1 MNKIVLAGL
10 VTEEPIFSHEVHG
23 EKFYR
28 FRLLSSRQSGNCDI
42 LMCTVPEI
50 IKNGINEGKKVKVLG
65 EIRTRNVHENDKN
78 HLEITVFVKDVLLYE
93 EDENNV
99 ELDGFICKDPTYRET
114 PFGRRITDLI
124 VASNRER
131 NFKSD
136 YIPCIAWGRNAI
148 RASEFDVGTRVK
160 VLGRLQS
167 REYKKKIDDG
177 IYEVRTAY
185 ELSASMIDVIEES
198 EETDESSN

>member
-10 VTEEPIFSHEVHG
+10 VTEEPTFSHEVHG

-28 FRLLSSRQSGNCDI
+28 FRLLSSRKSGNCDV

-50 IKNGINEGKKVKVLG
+50 MKNGINEGNMVKVFG
-65 EIRTRNVHENDKN
+65 EIRTRNVHEDDKN

-99 ELDGFICKDPTYRET
+99 ELDGFICKEPKYRET
-114 PFGRRITDLI
+114 PFGRQITDLI
-124 VASNRER
+124 VASNREY
-131 NFKSD
+131 FKSD

-148 RASEFDVGTRVK
+148 RASEFNVGTRVK

-167 REYKKKIDDG
+167 REYKTKIDDG
-177 IYEVRTAY
+177 TYEVRTAY
-185 ELSASMIDVIEES
+185 ELSAYMIDVVEES

>member
-50 IKNGINEGKKVKVLG
+50 IKNGINEGNMVKVLG
-65 EIRTRNVHENDKN
+65 EIRTRNVHEDDKN
-78 HLEITVFVKDVLLYE
+78 HLEVTVFVKEVLPYE

-99 ELDGFICKDPTYRET
+99 ELYGFICKEPTYRVT
-114 PFGRRITDLI
+114 PFGRQITDLM
-124 VASNRER
+124 VASNREY
-131 NFKSD
+131 FKSD

-148 RASEFDVGTRVK
+148 RASEFNVGTRVK

-167 REYKKKIDDG
+167 REYKKKIDDET
-177 IYEVRTAY
+177 YEVRTAY
-185 ELSASMIDVIEES
+185 ELSAYMIDVVEES

>member
-10 VTEEPIFSHEVHG
+10 VTDEPTFSHEVHG

-28 FRLLSSRQSGNCDI
+28 FRLLSSRQSGNCDVLVCI
-42 LMCTVPEI
+42 VPEI
-50 IKNGINEGKKVKVLG
+50 IKNGISEGNKVKVLG

-78 HLEITVFVKDVLLYE
+78 HLEITVFVKEVLSYE

-99 ELDGFICKDPTYRET
+99 ELYGFICKEPTYRVT
-114 PFGRRITDLI
+114 PFGRQITDLI
-124 VASNRER
+124 VASNREY
-131 NFKSD
+131 FKSD

-148 RASEFDVGTRVK
+148 RASEFNVGTRVK

-167 REYKKKIDDG
+167 REYVKRLDDG
-177 IYEVRTAY
+177 TEETRVAY
-185 ELSASMIDVIEES
+185 ELSANRVDVVEES
-198 EETDESSN
+198 EGEE

>member
-28 FRLLSSRQSGNCDI
+28 FRLLSSRQSGNCDV
-42 LMCTVPEI
+42 LMCTIPEI
-50 IKNGINEGKKVKVLG
+50 IKNGISEGNKVKVLG

-78 HLEITVFVKDVLLYE
+78 HLEITVFVKEVLLYE

-99 ELDGFICKDPTYRET
+99 ELDGFICKEPVYRET
-114 PFGRRITDLI
+114 PFGRQITDLI

-131 NFKSD
+131 NYKSD

-148 RASEFDVGTRVK
+148 RTSEFDVGTRVK
-160 VLGRLQS
+160 VSGRLQS
-167 REYKKKIDDG
+167 REYNKRLGDET
-177 IYEVRTAY
+177 YEVRTAY
-185 ELSASMIDVIEES
+185 ELSASMVDVVEES
-198 EETDESSN
+198 EEIDENSN

>member
-10 VTEEPIFSHEVHG
+10 VTEEPTFSHEVHG

-28 FRLLSSRQSGNCDI
+28 FYLSSSRQSGNCDV

-50 IKNGINEGKKVKVLG
+50 IKNGINEGNMVKVFG
-65 EIRTRNVHENDKN
+65 EIRTRNVHEDDKN
-78 HLEITVFVKDVLLYE
+78 HLEVTVFVKEVLLYD

-99 ELDGFICKDPTYRET
+99 ELYGFICKEPTYRVT
-114 PFGRRITDLI
+114 PFGRQITDLI

-131 NFKSD
+131 NYKSD

-148 RASEFDVGTRVK
+148 RTSEFNVGTRVK
-160 VLGRLQS
+160 VSGRLQS
-167 REYKKKIDDG
+167 REYNKRLGDET
-177 IYEVRTAY
+177 YEERTAY
-185 ELSASMIDVIEES
+185 ELSASMIDVVEES
-198 EETDESSN
+198 EGEE

>member
-10 VTEEPIFSHEVHG
+10 VADEPTFSHEVHG

-28 FRLLSSRQSGNCDI
+28 FRLLSSRKSGNCDVLVCI
-42 LMCTVPEI
+42 VPEI
-50 IKNGINEGKKVKVLG
+50 IKNGINEGNMVKVFG
-65 EIRTRNVHENDKN
+65 EIRTRNVHEDDKN
-78 HLEITVFVKDVLLYE
+78 HLEITVFVKEVLLYD

-99 ELDGFICKDPTYRET
+99 ELDGFICKEPTYRET
-114 PFGRRITDLI
+114 PFGRQITDLM

-131 NFKSD
+131 NHKSD

-148 RASEFDVGTRVK
+148 RSSEFDVGTRVK

-185 ELSASMIDVIEES
+185 ELSASMVDVVEER
-198 EETDESSN
+198 EETDENSN

>member
-42 LMCTVPEI
+42 TVCIVPEI
-50 IKNGINEGKKVKVLG
+50 IKNGISEGNKVKVFG

-78 HLEITVFVKDVLLYE
+78 HLEITVFVKEVLLYE

-99 ELDGFICKDPTYRET
+99 ELDGFICKEPTYRET
-114 PFGRRITDLI
+114 PFGRQITDLI

-148 RASEFDVGTRVK
+148 RTSEFNVGTRVK

-177 IYEVRTAY
+177 TYEVRTAY
-185 ELSASMIDVIEES
+185 ELSISTVSFADDGEGVYE
-198 EETDESSN
+198 D

>member
-28 FRLLSSRQSGNCDI
+28 FRLISSRQSGNCDV

-50 IKNGINEGKKVKVLG
+50 IKNGINEGNMVKVLG
-65 EIRTRNVHENDKN
+65 EIRTRNVHEDDKS
-78 HLEITVFVKDVLLYE
+78 HLEVTVFVKEVLLYE
-93 EDENNV
+93 KDENNV
-99 ELDGFICKDPTYRET
+99 ELDGFICKEPVYRET
-114 PFGRRITDLI
+114 PFGRQITDLI

-131 NFKSD
+131 NYKSD

-148 RASEFDVGTRVK
+148 RTSEFNVGTRVK
-160 VLGRLQS
+160 VSGRLQS
-167 REYKKKIDDG
+167 REYNRRLGDET
-177 IYEVRTAY
+177 YEVRTAY
-185 ELSASMIDVIEES
+185 ELSAAMVDAGEES
-198 EETDESSN
+198 EGEE

>member
-1 MNKIVLAGL
+1 MNKIILSGK
-10 VTEEPIFSHEVHG
+10 VTDEPTFSHEVHG

-42 LMCTVPEI
+42 LVCIVPEI
-50 IKNGINEGKKVKVLG
+50 IKNGISEGNKVKVLG
-65 EIRTRNVHENDKN
+65 EIRTRNVHENGKN

-99 ELDGFICKDPTYRET
+99 ELDGFICKEPVYRET
-114 PFGRRITDLI
+114 PFGRQITDLI

-131 NFKSD
+131 NYKSD

-148 RASEFDVGTRVK
+148 RTSELDVGTRDK

-167 REYKKKIDDG
+167 REYKKKIDDET
-177 IYEVRTAY
+177 YEARTAY
-185 ELSASMIDVIEES
+185 ELSAYMIDVVEES
-198 EETDESSN
+198 EEMDESSN

>member
-10 VTEEPIFSHEVHG
+10 VTEEPTFSHEVHG

-28 FRLLSSRQSGNCDI
+28 FSLSSSRMSGTNDI
-42 LMCTVPEI
+42 LPCTVSEI
-50 IKNGINEGKKVKVLG
+50 LKKDIEEGTEIKVLG

-78 HLEITVFVKDVLLYE
+78 HLEITVFVKEVLSYE
-93 EDENNV
+93 KDENNV
-99 ELDGFICKDPTYRET
+99 ELDGFICKEPTYRET
-114 PFGRRITDLI
+114 PLGRQVSDLI
-124 VASNRER
+124 IASNRER

-148 RASEFDVGTRVK
+148 RTSELNVGTRVK

-167 REYKKKIDDG
+167 REYNKRLGDET
-177 IYEVRTAY
+177 YEARTAY
-185 ELSASMIDVIEES
+185 ELSSSMVSVVEES
-198 EETDESSN
+198 EESNENSN

>member
-28 FRLLSSRQSGNCDI
+28 FYLSSSRQSGYCDV

-50 IKNGINEGKKVKVLG
+50 IKNGINEGNMVKVLG
-65 EIRTRNVHENDKN
+65 EIRTRRVHEDDKS
-78 HLEITVFVKDVLLYE
+78 HLEITVFVKEVLSYE

-99 ELDGFICKDPTYRET
+99 ELDGFICKEHTYRET
-114 PFGRRITDLI
+114 PFGRQITDLM
-124 VASNRER
+124 VASNREY
-131 NFKSD
+131 FKSD

-148 RASEFDVGTRVK
+148 RASEFNVGTRVK

-177 IYEVRTAY
+177 TYEARTAY
-185 ELSASMIDVIEES
+185 ELSAYMIDVVEES
-198 EETDESSN
+198 EEIDESSN

>member
-10 VTEEPIFSHEVHG
+10 VTEEPTFSHEVHG
-23 EKFYR
+23 EKFYH
-28 FRLLSSRQSGNCDI
+28 FSLSSSRMSGTNDI
-42 LMCTVPEI
+42 LPCTVSEI
-50 IKNGINEGKKVKVLG
+50 LKKDIMEGAEIKVLG

-78 HLEITVFVKDVLLYE
+78 HLKITVFVKEVLVYE

-99 ELDGFICKDPTYRET
+99 ELDGFICKEPTYRET
-114 PFGRRITDLI
+114 PLGRQVSDLI
-124 VASNRER
+124 IASNRER

-148 RASEFDVGTRVK
+148 RTSELNVGTRVK

-167 REYKKKIDDG
+167 REYNKRLGDET
-177 IYEVRTAY
+177 YEARTAY
-185 ELSASMIDVIEES
+185 ELSSSMVSVVEES
-198 EETDESSN
+198 EESNENSN

>member
-10 VTEEPIFSHEVHG
+10 VTEEPTFSHEVHG
-23 EKFYR
+23 ERFYR
-28 FRLLSSRQSGNCDI
+28 FYLSSSRQSGYCDV

-50 IKNGINEGKKVKVLG
+50 IKNGINEGNMVKVLG
-65 EIRTRNVHENDKN
+65 EIRTRNVNENDKN
-78 HLEITVFVKDVLLYE
+78 HLEITVFVKEVLSYE

-99 ELDGFICKDPTYRET
+99 ELDGFICKEPTYRET
-114 PFGRRITDLI
+114 PFGRQITDLM
-124 VASNRER
+124 VASNREY
-131 NFKSD
+131 FKSD

-148 RASEFDVGTRVK
+148 RASEFNVGTRVK

-185 ELSASMIDVIEES
+185 ELSAYMIDVVEES
-198 EETDESSN
+198 EEMDESSN

>member
-28 FRLLSSRQSGNCDI
+28 FSLSSSRMSGTNDI
-42 LMCTVPEI
+42 LPCTVSEI
-50 IKNGINEGKKVKVLG
+50 LKKDIEEGTEIKVLG

-78 HLEITVFVKDVLLYE
+78 HLEITVFVKEVLSYE
-93 EDENNV
+93 KDENNV
-99 ELDGFICKDPTYRET
+99 ELDGFICKEPTYRET
-114 PFGRRITDLI
+114 PLGRQVSDLI
-124 VASNRER
+124 IASNRER

-148 RASEFDVGTRVK
+148 RTSELNVGTRVK
-160 VLGRLQS
+160 VFGRLQS
-167 REYKKKIDDG
+167 RGYTKRLDDETG
-177 IYEVRTAY
+177 EVRVAY
-185 ELSASMIDVIEES
+185 ELSANRVDVVEKTECNEE
-198 EETDESSN
+198 

>member
-10 VTEEPIFSHEVHG
+10 VTEEPTFSHEVHG

-28 FRLLSSRQSGNCDI
+28 FFLSSSRQSGYCDV

-50 IKNGINEGKKVKVLG
+50 IKNGINEGNMVKVLG

-78 HLEITVFVKDVLLYE
+78 HLEITVFVKEVLLYE

-99 ELDGFICKDPTYRET
+99 ELDGFICKEPKYRET
-114 PFGRRITDLI
+114 PFGRQITDLI

-148 RASEFDVGTRVK
+148 RTSEFNVGTRVK

-177 IYEVRTAY
+177 TYEVRTAY
-185 ELSASMIDVIEES
+185 ELSAYMIDVVEES
-198 EETDESSN
+198 EEIDESSN

>member
-50 IKNGINEGKKVKVLG
+50 IKNGISEGNKVKVLG

-78 HLEITVFVKDVLLYE
+78 HLEITVFVKEVLLYE
-93 EDENNV
+93 KDENNV
-99 ELDGFICKDPTYRET
+99 ELDGFICKEPVYRET
-114 PFGRRITDLI
+114 PFGRQITDLI

-131 NFKSD
+131 NYKSD

-148 RASEFDVGTRVK
+148 RTSEFNVGTRVK
-160 VLGRLQS
+160 VSGRLQS
-167 REYKKKIDDG
+167 REYNKRLGDET
-177 IYEVRTAY
+177 YEVRTAY
-185 ELSASMIDVIEES
+185 ELSAAMVDAVEES
-198 EETDESSN
+198 EGEE

>member
-28 FRLLSSRQSGNCDI
+28 FRLLSSRKSGNCDVLVCI
-42 LMCTVPEI
+42 VPEI
-50 IKNGINEGKKVKVLG
+50 IKNGINEGNMVKVFG

-78 HLEITVFVKDVLLYE
+78 HLEITVFVKEVLLYE

-99 ELDGFICKDPTYRET
+99 ELDGFICKEPTYRET
-114 PFGRRITDLI
+114 PFGRQITDLM
-124 VASNRER
+124 VASNREY
-131 NFKSD
+131 FKSD

-148 RASEFDVGTRVK
+148 RTSEFNVGTRVK

-167 REYKKKIDDG
+167 REYKKKIDDET
-177 IYEVRTAY
+177 YEVRTAY
-185 ELSASMIDVIEES
+185 ELSAYMIDVVEES
-198 EETDESSN
+198 GESNESSN

>member
-10 VTEEPIFSHEVHG
+10 VTEEPTFSHEVHG

-28 FRLLSSRQSGNCDI
+28 FYLSSSRQSGNCDV

-50 IKNGINEGKKVKVLG
+50 IKNGISEGNKVKVFG

-78 HLEITVFVKDVLLYE
+78 HLEITVFVKEVLLYE

-99 ELDGFICKDPTYRET
+99 ELDGFICKEPKYRET
-114 PFGRRITDLI
+114 QFGRQITDLM

-131 NFKSD
+131 NYRSD

-148 RASEFDVGTRVK
+148 RTSEFNVGTRVK

-185 ELSASMIDVIEES
+185 ELSADIIEVIEES
-198 EETDESSN
+198 EEMDENSN

>member
-10 VTEEPIFSHEVHG
+10 VTEEPTFSHEVHG

-28 FRLLSSRQSGNCDI
+28 FRLLSSRKSGNCDI
-42 LMCTVPEI
+42 LVCIVPEI
-50 IKNGINEGKKVKVLG
+50 IKNGISEGNKVKVLG
-65 EIRTRNVHENDKN
+65 EIRTRNVHEDDKN

-99 ELDGFICKDPTYRET
+99 ELDGFICKEPTYRET
-114 PFGRRITDLI
+114 PFGRQITDLI
-124 VASNRER
+124 VASNREY
-131 NFKSD
+131 FKSD

-148 RASEFDVGTRVK
+148 RTSEFNVGTRVK

-177 IYEVRTAY
+177 TYEVRTAY
-185 ELSASMIDVIEES
+185 ELSAYMIDVVEES
-198 EETDESSN
+198 EEMDESSN

>member
-28 FRLLSSRQSGNCDI
+28 FSLSSSRMSGTNDI
-42 LMCTVPEI
+42 LPCTVSEI
-50 IKNGINEGKKVKVLG
+50 LKKDIEEGTEIKVLG
-65 EIRTRNVHENDKN
+65 EIRTRNVHEDDKN
-78 HLEITVFVKDVLLYE
+78 HLEVTVFVKEVLSYE

-99 ELDGFICKDPTYRET
+99 ELYGFICKEPTYRVT
-114 PFGRRITDLI
+114 PFGRQITDLI

-148 RASEFDVGTRVK
+148 RASEFNVGTRVK

-185 ELSASMIDVIEES
+185 ELSAYMIDAVEES

>member
-10 VTEEPIFSHEVHG
+10 VTEEPTFSHEVHG

-28 FRLLSSRQSGNCDI
+28 FYLSSSRQSGYCDV

-50 IKNGINEGKKVKVLG
+50 IKNGISEGNKVNVFG
-65 EIRTRNVHENDKN
+65 EIRTRNVHEADKN
-78 HLEITVFVKDVLLYE
+78 HLEVTVFVKEVLSYE

-99 ELDGFICKDPTYRET
+99 ELYGFICKEPTYRET
-114 PFGRRITDLI
+114 PFGRQITDLI
-124 VASNRER
+124 VASNREY
-131 NFKSD
+131 FKSD

-148 RASEFDVGTRVK
+148 RASEFNVGTRVK

-177 IYEVRTAY
+177 IYEARTAY
-185 ELSASMIDVIEES
+185 ELSAYMIDVVEES
-198 EETDESSN
+198 EETDENSN